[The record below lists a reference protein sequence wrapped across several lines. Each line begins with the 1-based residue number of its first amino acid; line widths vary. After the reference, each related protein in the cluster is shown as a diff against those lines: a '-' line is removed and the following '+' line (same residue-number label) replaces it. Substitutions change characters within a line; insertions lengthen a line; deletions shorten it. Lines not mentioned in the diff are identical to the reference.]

1 MSEDFLHQVHL
12 LNPSIDIDYSDLI
25 YNRALLE
32 IEDTVLNMGGSLLPV
47 YGLLSTN
54 RECPNTLSSDLLRET
69 CYNVDELALYIA
81 NNEPKLLPEQKFAYN
96 SIINSVWDKA
106 GEIFFLDTPAGTGKT
121 FLTKLIL
128 AEIRRTQGIALA
140 VASSGI
146 AATLLPGGRT
156 THSTF
161 KLPLDLAK
169 TNTPICN
176 ISNSSEQAEV
186 FRRCK
191 LIVWDECT
199 MAHRGALEALDR
211 SLRDIKDS
219 TVPMGGITLLL
230 LGDFRQTLPVIPKG
244 NTAGTVR
251 ACLKSSALWPLVKTI
266 KLHTNMRAHMRGD
279 VASAEFSHTLLA
291 LGEAKTPCDEKGN
304 ITIDSLCT
312 IVDTP
317 SDLTDAVF
325 PDLQA
330 NYHNMDWIGQR
341 AILAPKNT
349 TVNHIDDQ
357 MLKIILGDDYIY
369 KSIDTTPDPED
380 VINYPIEVLN
390 SLEPPGLPPHILKLK
405 VGAPI
410 ILIRNLVLPKQCN
423 STRLIVK
430 SLSPNLIEATIITGC
445 GRGNIVLIPR
455 MHLFPSAADLPF
467 TFRSNNIYFNYFSA
481 LLWSKVA
488 MPLPTLRII
497 KEIVDVPIA

>member
-1 MSEDFLHQVHL
+1 MV
-12 LNPSIDIDYSDLI
+12 
-25 YNRALLE
+25 A
-32 IEDTVLNMGGSLLPV
+32 GG
-47 YGLLSTN
+47 
-54 RECPNTLSSDLLRET
+54 
-69 CYNVDELALYIA
+69 
-81 NNEPKLLPEQKFAYN
+81 
-96 SIINSVWDKA
+96 
-106 GEIFFLDTPAGTGKT
+106 IFFLDAPAGTGKT
-121 FLTKLIL
+121 FVTKLIL

-146 AATLLPGGRT
+146 AALLPGGRT
-156 THSTF
+156 AHSTF

-169 TNTPICN
+169 TDTPICN
-176 ISNSSEQAEV
+176 ISNSSDQAEV

-191 LIVWDECT
+191 LIVWDEYT

-219 TVPMGGITLLL
+219 TVPMGGITLLCS
-230 LGDFRQTLPVIPKG
+230 GDIRQTLPVIPKG
-244 NTAGTVR
+244 NRADTVR
-251 ACLKSSALWPLVKTI
+251 ACLKSSALWPLMKTL
-266 KLHTNMRAHMRGD
+266 KLHSNMRAHMRSD

-291 LGEAKTPCDEKGN
+291 FGEAKTSCDEKGN
-304 ITIDSLCT
+304 IAIDSLCT

-325 PDLQA
+325 PDLQV

-349 TVNHIDDQ
+349 T
-357 MLKIILGDDYIY
+357 
-369 KSIDTTPDPED
+369 SIDTIPDPED

-410 ILIRNLVLPKQCN
+410 MLIRNLVPPKQCN
-423 STRLIVK
+423 GTRLIVK

-445 GRGNIVLIPR
+445 GRGNVVLIPR

-467 TFRSNNIYFNYFSA
+467 TFRR
-481 LLWSKVA
+481 
-488 MPLPTLRII
+488 TQ
-497 KEIVDVPIA
+497 